1 MIKSRLA
8 NQTCIMSRT
17 ETSGEIRNQTQN
29 MKSYQTELL
38 QTCIEND
45 ILRFGEY
52 TLKSGRKSPYFF
64 NAGLFNNGR
73 LLARIAKYYAIL
85 LSEKITHDYMLYGPA
100 YKGIPLVAATAMQL
114 AQSHDTG
121 VDYAFNRKEEKDH
134 GEGGNIVGA
143 GLKGNVVILDDVITA
158 GTSVIESI
166 ELIRAAGATPCALII
181 ALDRQETVVN
191 ENLSAVQMIERRC
204 RIPVYALLKLEDL
217 IAFLQQTQKFGTH
230 FEAIS
235 RYWADYGIATDAH

>member
-1 MIKSRLA
+1 
-8 NQTCIMSRT
+8 
-17 ETSGEIRNQTQN
+17 
-29 MKSYQTELL
+29 MKSYQIELL

-73 LLARIAKYYAIL
+73 LLARIARCYAIL

-100 YKGIPLVAATAMQL
+100 YKGIPLVAATAVQL
-114 AQSHDTG
+114 AHHHGVG

-134 GEGGNIVGA
+134 GEGGSIVGA
-143 GLKGNVVILDDVITA
+143 GLKGNVVILDDVITK
-158 GTSVIESI
+158 GTSVVESI
-166 ELIRAAGATPCALII
+166 ERIRAAGATPCALII
-181 ALDRQETVVN
+181 ALDRQEIVAN
-191 ENLSAVQMIERRC
+191 ENLSAAQVIERRC
-204 RIPVYALLKLEDL
+204 RIPVHALLKLEDL
-217 IAFLQQTQKFGTH
+217 IAFLREDPKFVTH

-235 RYWADYGIATDAH
+235 RYRDRYGADADKRRAAAS

>member
-1 MIKSRLA
+1 
-8 NQTCIMSRT
+8 
-17 ETSGEIRNQTQN
+17 
-29 MKSYQTELL
+29 MKSYQIELL

-73 LLARIAKYYAIL
+73 LLARIARCYALL

-100 YKGIPLVAATAMQL
+100 YKGIPLVAATAVQL
-114 AQSHDTG
+114 AQRHGAG

-158 GTSVIESI
+158 GTSVVESI
-166 ELIRAAGATPCALII
+166 ELIRAAGATPCALVI

-191 ENLSAVQMIERRC
+191 ENLSAVQMIEQRC

-217 IAFLQQTQKFGTH
+217 IAFLRQTPKLEAH

-235 RYWADYGIATDAH
+235 RYRDDYGIATDANRSAPLETRHPG